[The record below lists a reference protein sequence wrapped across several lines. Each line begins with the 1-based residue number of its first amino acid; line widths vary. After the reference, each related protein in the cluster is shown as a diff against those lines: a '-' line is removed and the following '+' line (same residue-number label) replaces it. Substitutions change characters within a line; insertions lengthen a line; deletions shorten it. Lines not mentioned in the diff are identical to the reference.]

1 MVLAIDIGNTNVV
14 IGGFENGKICFTER
28 LSTNR
33 NSTASEYAMS
43 IKSVL
48 DFNGLANHAFEGGIL
63 SSVVPMVTNAVKT
76 AVEKITGKDVIVV
89 GPGVKTGLKILLDN
103 PNQLGSDRVADA
115 VAATHEYPCP
125 LVIIDLGTATTVS
138 VIDEKKNFIGGMII
152 PGVMMSLDSLANR
165 TSQLPHISLD
175 PPKRLIGRNTV
186 DCMRSGIIYSTAGSL
201 DGLVERIEGE
211 LGQQCTIITTGGLS
225 KVISPFCKHQM
236 IMDDQLLL
244 KGLMI
249 IYEKNKI

>member
-33 NSTASEYAMS
+33 NATASEYAMG

-48 DFNGLANHAFEGGIL
+48 DFNGLGAHPFEGGIL

-76 AVEKITGKDVIVV
+76 AVEKITGKRVIVV

-115 VAATHEYPCP
+115 VAATAEYPCP
-125 LVIIDLGTATTVS
+125 LITIDLGTATTVS
-138 VIDEKKNFIGGMII
+138 VVDADKNFIGGMIV
-152 PGVMMSLDSLANR
+152 PGVIMSLDSLANR

-175 PPKRLIGRNTV
+175 PPKKVIGRNTI
-186 DCMRSGIIYSTAGSL
+186 DCMRSGIIYSTAGSI
-201 DGLVERIEGE
+201 DGMVERIEAE
-211 LGQQCTIITTGGLS
+211 LGQTCTLITTGGLS
-225 KVISPFCKHQM
+225 KVIAPYCKRKM

-244 KGLMI
+244 KGLML
-249 IYEKNKI
+249 IYEKNQV